1 MRIALIEDKDV
12 INVVGN
18 VQHGK
23 PTDYIRSLL
32 SYNYPTLDTASVR
45 RKLKDMEAR
54 GLVKRV
60 NSPVFLNN
68 ISWQV
73 IE

>member
-1 MRIALIEDKDV
+1 MRIALIDDSDV
-12 INVVGN
+12 IKAVGN

-32 SYNYPTLDTASVR
+32 SYRYQNLDTASLR
-45 RKLKDMEAR
+45 RKLKDMERR

-68 ISWQV
+68 ISWQA
-73 IE
+73 ID